1 MNHIR
6 VILVAM
12 VARKT
17 GFGADA
23 ARRIAG
29 ISYRQLDYWDKTAL
43 VRPSVQHARGKGS
56 RRVYAFED
64 LVELRVV
71 ARLLAAGISLPAVRK
86 AVRYLREHFADVV
99 RPLARLTLVPEG
111 KSVLVRTTDGKRLVD
126 ATAGGNV
133 VISFAV
139 APIVRDVREKV
150 AELAAPRELAVRV
163 RGASYRVVLR
173 PDLEAGGFTVEVPE
187 LPGAITEAD
196 TIGHAR
202 IMARDAIRVWLD
214 AIRAA
219 SPSRMAK

>member
-1 MNHIR
+1 
-6 VILVAM
+6 M

-17 GFGADA
+17 GFSADA

-29 ISYRQLDYWDKTAL
+29 ISYRQLDYWDKTTL

-86 AVRYLREHFADVV
+86 AVRYLRQHFADVV
-99 RPLARLTLVPEG
+99 HPLCRLTLVPEG

-187 LPGAITEAD
+187 LPGAITEAE

-202 IMARDAIRVWLD
+202 IMASDAIRVWLD

-219 SPSRMAK
+219 SASRMAK

>member
-1 MNHIR
+1 
-6 VILVAM
+6 M
-12 VARKT
+12 VVRKT
-17 GFGADA
+17 GFSADA

-43 VRPSVQHARGKGS
+43 VRPSVQHARGRGS

-86 AVRYLREHFADVV
+86 AVRYLHEHFADVV

-139 APIVRDVREKV
+139 APIVRDVRAKV

-163 RGASYRVVLR
+163 RRASYRVVLT
-173 PDLEAGGFTVEVPE
+173 PDLEDGGFTVAVPE
-187 LPGAITEAD
+187 LPGVITEAD
-196 TIGHAR
+196 SVREAR
-202 IMARDAIRVWLD
+202 IMASDAIRLWID
-214 AIRAA
+214 ATRSTSA
-219 SPSRMAK
+219 SRMAR